1 MIQNAKN
8 NLEGLLE
15 FLVCP
20 LTKAHLKHDE
30 RNNELIS
37 EKGGLAFPIKDG
49 IPIMLIEEARKLT
62 DNKN

>member
-1 MIQNAKN
+1 MTKNAKN
-8 NLEGLLE
+8 DLGSLLE

-20 LTKAHLKHDE
+20 LTKTRLRHDE
-30 RNNELIS
+30 KNNELIS

-62 DNKN
+62 DNKG